1 MKYCAAVSDVQ
12 NVGVGQKLTGQRDEQ
27 VSASARISI
36 HDFLARASAAQTE
49 SDIFAV
55 LWGGSRESAADVL
68 PALLAGVLPTGRAQ
82 PKDRHSWFP
91 EHK

>member
-27 VSASARISI
+27 VSASVRISI

-55 LWGGSRESAADVL
+55 LWGGSREFAADVL
-68 PALLAGVLPTGRAQ
+68 PALPAGLPECCRLAVHNQRIITLMV
-82 PKDRHSWFP
+82 S
-91 EHK
+91 